1 MSTSLPGD
9 VPFGASP
16 VMGEVWRSGEYDQ
29 GMATLYLS
37 GGGLGRSAHAWPEA
51 LQWLAA
57 QPGPLLLASIASVD
71 DRQARTLQQLLAN
84 IGREAILV
92 DHLPQESAEPTTL
105 FLCGGDATRLLDQPE
120 RVRELTAVL
129 RLPHL
134 TIVADSASA
143 MALGRRAASCTCG
156 GHPIRVTDGI
166 GALGA
171 WSVLAHAAGS
181 DDERLAALA
190 DEALPNG
197 GPRLALPTGAAVEV
211 LRLGSRMSGEP
222 GGLDFRST
230 PWSLVS
236 AHRSGAR

>member
-1 MSTSLPGD
+1 
-9 VPFGASP
+9 
-16 VMGEVWRSGEYDQ
+16 MGQVWRSGEYDQ

-57 QPGPLLLASIASVD
+57 QPGPLLLASIASDD
-71 DRQARTLQQLLAN
+71 DRQARTLQQLLATV
-84 IGREAILV
+84 GREATLINN
-92 DHLPQESAEPTTL
+92 LPQVITESTTL

-120 RVRELTAVL
+120 RVRELTAAL
-129 RLPHL
+129 TLSDL

-156 GHPIRVTDGI
+156 GHAIRVIDGI

-171 WSVLAHAAGS
+171 WSVLAHASGGS
-181 DDERLAALA
+181 DERLAALA
-190 DEALPNG
+190 DAALPNG

-211 LRLGSRMSGEP
+211 IGLGSRMSGEP
-222 GGLDFRST
+222 GGLDFRSA
-230 PWSLVS
+230 PWSQAS
-236 AHRSGAR
+236 AHRSDAR

>member
-1 MSTSLPGD
+1 
-9 VPFGASP
+9 
-16 VMGEVWRSGEYDQ
+16 MGQVWRSGEYDQ

-57 QPGPLLLASIASVD
+57 QPGPLFLASIASDD

-84 IGREAILV
+84 VGREASLIS
-92 DHLPQESAEPTTL
+92 HLPQVTTEPTTL

-120 RVRELTAVL
+120 RVRELSAAL
-129 RLPHL
+129 ALPNL

-156 GHPIRVTDGI
+156 GHAIRVTDGI

-171 WSVLAHAAGS
+171 WSILAHAIGGN
-181 DDERLAALA
+181 DERLAALA
-190 DEALPNG
+190 DAALPNG
-197 GPRLALPTGAAVEV
+197 GPRLALPVGAAVEV
-211 LRLGSRMSGEP
+211 LGLGSRASGEP
-222 GGLDFRST
+222 GGLDFRSA
-230 PWSLVS
+230 PWSQAS
-236 AHRSGAR
+236 AHRSDAR

>member
-1 MSTSLPGD
+1 
-9 VPFGASP
+9 
-16 VMGEVWRSGEYDQ
+16 MGEVWRSGEYDQ

-57 QPGPLLLASIASVD
+57 QPGPLLLASIASDD

-84 IGREAILV
+84 VGCEATLTA
-92 DHLPQESAEPTTL
+92 HLSHDSAEQTTL

-120 RVRELTAVL
+120 RVRELRNALTA
-129 RLPHL
+129 PNL
-134 TIVADSASA
+134 TVVADSASA

-156 GHPIRVTDGI
+156 GHAIRVTDGI

-171 WSVLAHAAGS
+171 WSVLAHAMGGN
-181 DDERLAALA
+181 DERLTALA

-197 GPRLALPTGAAVEV
+197 GPRLALPVGAAVEV
-211 LRLGSRMSGEP
+211 LGLGSRTSGEP
-222 GGLDFRST
+222 GGLDFRSA
-230 PWSLVS
+230 PWSQAS
-236 AHRSGAR
+236 AHRSDAR

>member
-1 MSTSLPGD
+1 
-9 VPFGASP
+9 
-16 VMGEVWRSGEYDQ
+16 MGEVWRSGEYDQ

-57 QPGPLLLASIASVD
+57 QPGPLLLASIASDD

-84 IGREAILV
+84 VGREATLTA
-92 DHLPQESAEPTTL
+92 HLPQASTESTTL

-120 RVRELTAVL
+120 RVRELRSALTA
-129 RLPHL
+129 PNL

-156 GHPIRVTDGI
+156 GHPIRVIDGI

-171 WSVLAHAAGS
+171 WSVLAHAIGGN
-181 DDERLAALA
+181 DERLAALA
-190 DEALPNG
+190 DESLPNG
-197 GPRLALPTGAAVEV
+197 GPRLALPVGAAVEV
-211 LRLGSRMSGEP
+211 LGLGSRASGEP
-222 GGLDFRST
+222 GGLDFRSA
-230 PWSLVS
+230 PWSQAS
-236 AHRSGAR
+236 AHRSDAR